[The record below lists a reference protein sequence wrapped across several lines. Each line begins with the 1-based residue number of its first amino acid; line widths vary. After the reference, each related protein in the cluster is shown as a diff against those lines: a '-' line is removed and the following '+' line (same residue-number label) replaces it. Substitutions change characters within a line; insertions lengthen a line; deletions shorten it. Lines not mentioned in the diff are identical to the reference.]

1 MKFLLDTCVISEFVS
16 KKPSKTVFEWL
27 NSKSENTLYISVL
40 TIGELQKGISKLP
53 KSKRKLKLQ
62 SWLDNELS
70 PRFEGRMLD
79 LTIDVM
85 DKWGRLQGQSESNGK
100 SLPIIDSLIAA
111 TAFIHGM
118 TVATRNVKDLE
129 ACGIPV
135 RNPWD

>member
-53 KSKRKLKLQ
+53 KSKRKLNLQ

-70 PRFEGRMLD
+70 LRFEGRMLD
-79 LTIDVM
+79 LTKDVM

-100 SLPIIDSLIAA
+100 SLPIIDSLA
-111 TAFIHGM
+111 
-118 TVATRNVKDLE
+118 
-129 ACGIPV
+129 
-135 RNPWD
+135 